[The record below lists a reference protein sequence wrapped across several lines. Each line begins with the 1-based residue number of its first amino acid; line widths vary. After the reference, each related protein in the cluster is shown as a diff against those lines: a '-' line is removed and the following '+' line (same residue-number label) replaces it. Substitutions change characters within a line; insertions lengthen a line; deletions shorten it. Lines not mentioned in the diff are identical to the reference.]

1 MKKFFALLLSLVLL
15 LSLAACGQDAS
26 NGDVNKNNGEE
37 NSTGVQVDEGL
48 FNVDV
53 TLPAALFDSMTEE
66 DIKKTAE
73 ENGYSGC
80 VVHED
85 GSVTYTMTKTKHKEM
100 LEELKKSMDESIKN
114 LTEGENAV
122 ASFMSID
129 YTDDYSE
136 VNIQVNADEYTQ
148 WDNFYALA
156 FYMTGAYYQS
166 FAGVAPDKIDV
177 VVHFIDGDTKEVLST
192 ASYRDYVNEM
202 ESSGDANHSNESSGV

>member
-1 MKKFFALLLSLVLL
+1 MASFDNLYKRQYVLFPIHLHIANSNVQPHAHSIGNYIRIIKKR
-15 LSLAACGQDAS
+15 LANIGS
-26 NGDVNKNNGEE
+26 
-37 NSTGVQVDEGL
+37 SH
-48 FNVDV
+48 V

-192 ASYRDYVNEM
+192 TSYRDYVNEM

>member
-1 MKKFFALLLSLVLL
+1 
-15 LSLAACGQDAS
+15 
-26 NGDVNKNNGEE
+26 
-37 NSTGVQVDEGL
+37 
-48 FNVDV
+48 
-53 TLPAALFDSMTEE
+53 
-66 DIKKTAE
+66 
-73 ENGYSGC
+73 
-80 VVHED
+80 
-85 GSVTYTMTKTKHKEM
+85 
-100 LEELKKSMDESIKN
+100 
-114 LTEGENAV
+114 
-122 ASFMSID
+122 MSID

-192 ASYRDYVNEM
+192 VSYRDYVNEM